1 MCPVLLKGVQKKN
14 HRYLQL
20 IPSPSPALLHNK
32 HKRPFIIY
40 FFLNDKKK
48 SEHPV
53 TRDLSKWYKTGAD
66 DWSAFDHRTTGVFQD
81 IK

>member
-1 MCPVLLKGVQKKN
+1 M
-14 HRYLQL
+14 
-20 IPSPSPALLHNK
+20 I
-32 HKRPFIIY
+32 
-40 FFLNDKKK
+40 KKK